1 MNKQKQSNYDR
12 YLQTYSGQELLRE
25 HSLDKV
31 GIWKVLGEDSN
42 CDMGGTH
49 YQPELGIFEGKL
61 KDIIQ
66 HAVELRS
73 FWQWGGGGSIR
84 EIGKPIK
91 IDASTTARL
100 AELRARKELLDAELA
115 VINRELKGLV

>member
-1 MNKQKQSNYDR
+1 MKTKQSNYDR
-12 YLQTYSGQELLRE
+12 YLQTYSGQELLKKHSRE
-25 HSLDKV
+25 EV
-31 GIWKVLGEDSN
+31 GIRKVLGEDSN

-61 KDIIQ
+61 EDIIR

-91 IDASTTARL
+91 IDANTTARL
-100 AELRARKELLDAELA
+100 SELRVRKELLDAELA
-115 VINRELKGLV
+115 VINRELKVLA